1 MHRLTRWLTVF
12 SVFSTGCT
20 TKEIH
25 NHYYLSGDTGSS
37 TGSGAPLDDSDTGVT
52 DDVSTGVSADM
63 GGADSGTV
71 DAGTDPAD
79 LPAYCDGADPL
90 LVDCDPDVNYDPWIV
105 NGGERPYWIRDGKTL
120 SFPFT
125 VESSSEVDY
134 GYFQIT
140 SGERQRNTATE
151 DIFHVWIS
159 ETPNGPVLSDGDE
172 ECERWAAR
180 AQLGYLQ
187 KFTGTRTPATRHG
200 TTAPASSGA
209 RCASSTQTLRRAAT
223 SPCTTAS
230 VMTRTCRSRSSRTSL
245 MCPGASRSWI
255 EIRSLR
261 TPR

>member
-37 TGSGAPLDDSDTGVT
+37 TGSEAPLDDSDTGVT
-52 DDVSTGVSADM
+52 DDVSPGDSADT
-63 GGADSGTV
+63 GGADSGTA

-180 AQLGYLQ
+180 AQLYFYWHPHPGDPPRYDGACFIRSEVRVLYANFETRCYEPLYDGLCDDENLQ
-187 KFTGTRTPATRHG
+187 KSLESYQFDV
-200 TTAPASSGA
+200 S
-209 RCASSTQTLRRAAT
+209 RRVAF
-223 SPCTTAS
+223 
-230 VMTRTCRSRSSRTSL
+230 L
-245 MCPGASRSWI
+245 D
-255 EIRSLR
+255 
-261 TPR
+261 